1 MRIEYAHMSPASSR
15 RRKVATNLSVRADL
29 VRRAKA
35 LKLNLSEVLE
45 TALDRAIRE
54 SEREAWLESNREAI
68 DDYNARIERDG
79 AFGDVWRRF

>member
-1 MRIEYAHMSPASSR
+1 MSSASSR

-29 VRRAKA
+29 VRRARA

-54 SEREAWLESNREAI
+54 TEREAWLAANREAI
-68 DDYNARIERDG
+68 DEYNAQVAKRGLFSD
-79 AFGDVWRRF
+79 DWRRF